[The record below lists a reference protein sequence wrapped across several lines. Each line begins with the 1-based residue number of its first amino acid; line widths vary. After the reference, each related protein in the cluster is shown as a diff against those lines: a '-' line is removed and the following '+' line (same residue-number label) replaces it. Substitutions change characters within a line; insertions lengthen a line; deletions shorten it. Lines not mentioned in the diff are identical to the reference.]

1 MASAL
6 SSGFIIAWMARRGHE
21 DAPVLLALLAT
32 PAFLIL
38 GTAACLIANPTTAFA
53 AFAAMAFFTNWSSS
67 AVLTGLN
74 QITPNALRGQV
85 VALYTLIAGIVS
97 LGFGPT
103 SVGLLT
109 DYVVGRD
116 HVDWALAVVLAT
128 CSIVGAIIF
137 LSSRAAFQRSA
148 IAGRADA

>member
-1 MASAL
+1 
-6 SSGFIIAWMARRGHE
+6 
-21 DAPVLLALLAT
+21 
-32 PAFLIL
+32 
-38 GTAACLIANPTTAFA
+38 
-53 AFAAMAFFTNWSSS
+53 MAFFTNWSSS

-116 HVDWALAVVLAT
+116 HVDWALAFVLAV
-128 CSIVGAIIF
+128 CSILGAII
-137 LSSRAAFQRSA
+137 LLASRKAFRRSA
-148 IAGRADA
+148 IAAQAEP